1 MNDKI
6 KSCFNGKPVGFAS
19 IIGGYATSETS
30 GIFSDN
36 KQWNPVQVRYCL
48 GHGFTMDGK
57 HGFA

>member
-1 MNDKI
+1 M
-6 KSCFNGKPVGFAS
+6 SVGFAS

-57 HGFA
+57 HDDISGYKSSDDA